1 MSRPELHYLSL
12 AGAPSWRRNWVIWL
26 DLSPPLN
33 QGCTYITSILRSRR
47 TAAPAQNQSISE
59 PARELPPA
67 REWAQLLKAYAQPST
82 RRSLLQLLVTV
93 VPLVGLWALMA
104 LSLDY
109 GYWIALLL
117 ALPTAGLV
125 VRLFIIQHDCGHYSF
140 FRSRRA
146 NDLLG
151 SLLGVI
157 TLTPHAYWRDSHAI
171 HHATSG
177 NLDLRGIGDIS
188 LLTVREYEALPRWRR
203 LAYRA
208 YRHPL
213 VFMGLGPTYLFV
225 VKFRLPL
232 DMLRRRWR
240 LLPDVLIT
248 NVAIA
253 AVIATAG
260 FAIGYADFAMVQ
272 VPITLLASS
281 IGVWLFFVQH
291 QFERT
296 HWVPAESWD
305 FHQAALQGSSYF
317 DLPRIMRWFT
327 ASIGIHHVH
336 HLCSRIPNYRLDD
349 CLARVPELRQSNR
362 LTLLD
367 AVRCLRL
374 TLWDEE
380 RRRLVGFPS
389 RRSRRDAAP
398 GSTP

>member
-1 MSRPELHYLSL
+1 M
-12 AGAPSWRRNWVIWL
+12 
-26 DLSPPLN
+26 
-33 QGCTYITSILRSRR
+33 
-47 TAAPAQNQSISE
+47 
-59 PARELPPA
+59 
-67 REWAQLLKAYAQPST
+67 
-82 RRSLLQLLVTV
+82 LQLLVTV

-117 ALPTAGLV
+117 ALPTAGLI

-146 NDLLG
+146 NDVLG
-151 SLLGVI
+151 RLIGVI
-157 TLTPHAYWRDSHAI
+157 TLTPHGYWRDSHAI

-177 NLDLRGIGDIS
+177 NLDLRGLGDVS

-213 VFMGLGPTYLFV
+213 VLMGLGPAYLFV

-248 NVAIA
+248 NL
-253 AVIATAG
+253 
-260 FAIGYADFAMVQ
+260 AIGLVVATVGFVVGYAEFAMVQ
-272 VPITLLASS
+272 VPVTLLASS

-291 QFERT
+291 QFEKT
-296 HWVPAESWD
+296 YWAKAAEWD
-305 FHQAALQGSSYF
+305 FHDAALHGSSYL
-317 DLPRIMRWFT
+317 DLPRILRWFT
-327 ASIGIHHVH
+327 GNIGIHHVH
-336 HLCSRIPNYRLDD
+336 HLCSRIPNYRLPD
-349 CLARVPELRQSNR
+349 CLTYFPELRDNNR
-362 LTLLD
+362 LTLRNSI
-367 AVRCLRL
+367 RCLRL

-380 RRRLVGFPS
+380 RGCMVGF
-389 RRSRRDAAP
+389 RSRAARHGRAP
-398 GSTP
+398 GLSGD